1 MHLDLVL
8 CHSLTP
14 DQRGD
19 LSYHLLQVK
28 LVSQPPFALYILFL
42 FSLLL
47 LLLFPENHT
56 SYVRTTGCSL
66 SVLFENKG
74 KFPSLKY
81 QNYSSS
87 NELKCVAVVQRLG
100 FHAEFLIEKKRLPQ
114 REKTMS

>member
-14 DQRGD
+14 DQCGVLSY

-28 LVSQPPFALYILFL
+28 LASQPPFALHIPFL

-56 SYVRTTGCSL
+56 SYVRNTGCSL

-81 QNYSSS
+81 QNYFSC
-87 NELKCVAVVQRLG
+87 NELKCVAILLFKDLG
-100 FHAEFLIEKKRLPQ
+100 FALSF
-114 REKTMS
+114 

>member
-14 DQRGD
+14 DQCGD
-19 LSYHLLQVK
+19 LSYRLLQEK
-28 LVSQPPFALYILFL
+28 LASQPPFALHILFL

-81 QNYSSS
+81 QNYFSS
-87 NELKCVAVVQRLG
+87 NVSNL
-100 FHAEFLIEKKRLPQ
+100 
-114 REKTMS
+114 